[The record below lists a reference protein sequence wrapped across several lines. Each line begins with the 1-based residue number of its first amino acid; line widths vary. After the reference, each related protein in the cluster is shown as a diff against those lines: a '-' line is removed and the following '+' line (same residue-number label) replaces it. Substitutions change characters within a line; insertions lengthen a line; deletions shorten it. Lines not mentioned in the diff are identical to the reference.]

1 MTLIPSLHALIV
13 VLPICVKNVLRTGE
27 MKLEKENMCK
37 HTGAECFCILR
48 LNVIKYSTYLC

>member
-1 MTLIPSLHALIV
+1 MTLIPSLHTLIV
-13 VLPICVKNVLRTGE
+13 VLPICVKNVVRIGE

-37 HTGAECFCILR
+37 HTGGECFCILR